1 MAGPRHPTPDP
12 YPPPPHPRAATLPH
26 YRSRADLPSSY
37 VARGTRT
44 SLDLPAPPPNH
55 AMATTTANSRKRR
68 CVSTPIGS
76 DVARAV
82 WLMIFLLSGN
92 RPSDAA
98 HALMLLASNGPHSTS
113 SGHRHHSLFRRKSGR
128 RSLPPLVEAAADS
141 PRVISLP
148 DDATEQEIHARL
160 MGFALEEARRAGQMG
175 EVPIGAIVVREIQ
188 PASVLSSRQSQN
200 TTNAREFELLST
212 GRNLVETNRDAS
224 AHAELE
230 ALKLAA
236 SRIGNWRLLNTTLYS
251 TLEPCP
257 MCLSA
262 AQAFRCKS
270 VVYGAPDMRLGA
282 VETHIK
288 LLDEKH
294 PYHDV
299 EAIGGILEEESADLL
314 KNFFRRRRTQRRK
327 KASDFDNAATGTTAE
342 NGRVSINITRRGRVI
357 HIVKKIFFWKRR

>member
-1 MAGPRHPTPDP
+1 
-12 YPPPPHPRAATLPH
+12 
-26 YRSRADLPSSY
+26 
-37 VARGTRT
+37 
-44 SLDLPAPPPNH
+44 
-55 AMATTTANSRKRR
+55 
-68 CVSTPIGS
+68 
-76 DVARAV
+76 
-82 WLMIFLLSGN
+82 
-92 RPSDAA
+92 
-98 HALMLLASNGPHSTS
+98 
-113 SGHRHHSLFRRKSGR
+113 
-128 RSLPPLVEAAADS
+128 
-141 PRVISLP
+141 
-148 DDATEQEIHARL
+148 
-160 MGFALEEARRAGQMG
+160 MG

-188 PASVLSSRQSQN
+188 PASVLSSRQEN
-200 TTNAREFELLST
+200 TTNVREFELLST
-212 GRNLVETNRDAS
+212 GRNLVETNSDAS

-282 VETHIK
+282 VETYIK

>member
-1 MAGPRHPTPDP
+1 
-12 YPPPPHPRAATLPH
+12 
-26 YRSRADLPSSY
+26 
-37 VARGTRT
+37 
-44 SLDLPAPPPNH
+44 
-55 AMATTTANSRKRR
+55 MATTTANSRKRR

-113 SGHRHHSLFRRKSGR
+113 SGHRRHSLFRRISGR

-230 ALKLAA
+230 ALKSAA

-342 NGRVSINITRRGRVI
+342 NGRASINITRRGRVI

>member
-1 MAGPRHPTPDP
+1 MKRRHDGTATARRRHDATDGRWRARHYCYWPLP
-12 YPPPPHPRAATLPH
+12 YPPPATLPH
-26 YRSRADLPSSY
+26 
-37 VARGTRT
+37 TRT
-44 SLDLPAPPPNH
+44 SLELPAPPPNH

-82 WLMIFLLSGN
+82 WLMIYLLSG
-92 RPSDAA
+92 RI
-98 HALMLLASNGPHSTS
+98 
-113 SGHRHHSLFRRKSGR
+113 SGR

-188 PASVLSSRQSQN
+188 PASVLSSRQEN
-200 TTNAREFELLST
+200 TTNVREFELLST
-212 GRNLVETNRDAS
+212 GRNLVETNSDAS

-282 VETHIK
+282 VETYIK